1 MRQGKK
7 ERKKERLEKLGAV
20 ERNKRIARRVMSNKA
35 QMSVIME
42 EHKYHNHSR
51 YGMKDLPELG
61 LCASNAW
68 AKVTIERRSE
78 TKNRFSNI

>member
-1 MRQGKK
+1 
-7 ERKKERLEKLGAV
+7 
-20 ERNKRIARRVMSNKA
+20 MSNKA
-35 QMSVIME
+35 QMIVIME